1 MKTIYYPAHERG
13 YDDKGWLKANFTFSF
28 GPYYHP
34 DRMQFGVLKV
44 LNDDII
50 DGGRGFDTH
59 PHNNMEFITIPI
71 SGSLEHRDSM
81 GNISVVNVGGVQVM
95 SAGSGVSHSEYN
107 YSETDSAN
115 TLKIR
120 LFPKE
125 KDIAPRYAQKCF
137 LNSLELNKFTTLVSP
152 DKNCAALWINQ
163 DAIISMGEFEAGKQ
177 VKYDVKIPGN
187 GIYIFVIDGT
197 AKINSTTLNKRDGL
211 GVYDTSS
218 VSIETEAKSRLLL
231 IEVPM
236 L

>member
-1 MKTIYYPAHERG
+1 MIFYPANERG
-13 YDDKGWLKANFTFSF
+13 YDDKGWLKANFTFNF

-34 DRMQFGVLKV
+34 DKIQFGALRV

-50 DGGRGFDTH
+50 EGGKGFDTH
-59 PHNNMEFITIPI
+59 PHDNMEFITIPI
-71 SGSLEHRDSM
+71 SGSLVHRDSM
-81 GNISVVNVGGVQVM
+81 GNVSVVNVGGVQVM

-107 YSETDSAN
+107 YSKTESAN

-125 KDIAPRYAQKCF
+125 KDITPRYAQKCF
-137 LNSLELNKFTTLVSP
+137 LDRFKLNELTTMVSP
-152 DKNCAALWINQ
+152 DTACGALWINQ
-163 DAIISMGEFEAGKQ
+163 DAIISIGDFEAGQ
-177 VKYDVKIPGN
+177 QLKYDVKIPGN
-187 GIYIFVIDGT
+187 GVYIFIIDGT
-197 AKINSTTLNKRDGL
+197 ANINSTTLNKRDAL

-218 VSIETEAKSRLLL
+218 VSIETEAKSRLLF